1 MPEVTGVYVYGI
13 VPGDV
18 EADPEARGV
27 GGDSASVTVVHH
39 GRIAAMVSEL
49 DLDRPLGTPADLLSH
64 ETLLDATAAV
74 VPVLP
79 VRFGA
84 VLTHRQAVV
93 DELLAPHH
101 DEFDA
106 ALRELEGK
114 AQYVISA
121 RYVRDSV
128 LREVIAA
135 DPQISRLREAIR
147 DKPEDATRNERIA
160 LGQAVNTAIDAR
172 RQADT
177 QAVAEA
183 VAPVAEGVITR
194 EPAGEYEAA
203 AVAVLAD
210 LDREQELVRKVE
222 ELAERRSGQ
231 LEVRLLGPLAPYD
244 FVTALR
250 PGE

>member
-1 MPEVTGVYVYGI
+1 MPAVTGVYVYGI

-27 GGDSASVTVVHH
+27 GGDSTPVTVVHH

-64 ETLLDATAAV
+64 EALLDATAAV

-114 AQYVISA
+114 AEYVISA

-128 LREVIAA
+128 LRDVIAG
-135 DPQISRLREAIR
+135 DPEIERLREAIR

-160 LGQAVNTAIDAR
+160 LGQAVNNAIDAR

-183 VAPVAEGVITR
+183 VAPVADGVITR

-203 AVAVLAD
+203 AVAVLTG
-210 LDREQELVRKVE
+210 LDREPELVRKVE
-222 ELAERRSGQ
+222 ELTERRAGQ

-250 PGE
+250 PGA